1 MRDSSRSGWSWR
13 FAAGLVVIAALAQA
27 CGGSSSQSS
36 GPKGNRVELRFK
48 EAKGLR
54 LGALPSGC
62 GSVDLTFQPGG
73 TTVSAGDTTVSVLL
87 VAGTYQVHGVLHC
100 NGTDFQSDPPDPVF
114 TVPPGLQSVEVALV
128 FGGVN
133 VDLTVQVSG
142 GIQVTGSG
150 IGCPGDC
157 TERYLAGTKVK
168 LTANNPDAVFSGGC
182 SGQGSC
188 EVLMNQDKTVLV
200 GLGNQPGN
208 VTVVNEDVGECCDA
222 DVTFTPGGIASIN
235 DLQEG
240 DSITRTNV
248 TPRSYTAHVEYFGGE
263 CEFSVPFTLDPGEHQ
278 VLNISADSCNL
289 GLRKRR

>member
-1 MRDSSRSGWSWR
+1 V
-13 FAAGLVVIAALAQA
+13 LAALAQA

-48 EAKGLR
+48 EAKGIR

-62 GSVDLTFQPGG
+62 SSVEVTFQPGG
-73 TTVSAGDTTVSVLL
+73 TTVSAGDTTLSVLL

-128 FGGVN
+128 FGSVN

-157 TERYLAGTKVK
+157 TQSYLAGTKIK
-168 LTANNPDAVFSGGC
+168 LTANNPDAVFTGGC
-182 SGQGSC
+182 NGQGSC
-188 EVLMNQDKTVLV
+188 EVLMNQDKTVFV
-200 GLGNQPGN
+200 GLSDQFGFIRVSNGGCCLLDFFIDDVLVASDRSNDDPPVTKKVSVGSHEVSDSCEDS
-208 VTVVNEDVGECCDA
+208 VTV
-222 DVTFTPGGIASIN
+222 
-235 DLQEG
+235 
-240 DSITRTNV
+240 NV
-248 TPRSYTAHVEYFGGE
+248 S
-263 CEFSVPFTLDPGEHQ
+263 PGETEN
-278 VLNISADSCNL
+278 VSFVCD
-289 GLRKRR
+289 

>member
-1 MRDSSRSGWSWR
+1 V
-13 FAAGLVVIAALAQA
+13 LAALAQA

-48 EAKGLR
+48 EAKGIR

-62 GSVDLTFQPGG
+62 SSVEVTFQPGG
-73 TTVSAGDTTVSVLL
+73 TTVSAGDTTLSVLL

-128 FGGVN
+128 FGSVN

-157 TERYLAGTKVK
+157 TQSYLAGTKIK
-168 LTANNPDAVFSGGC
+168 LTANNPDAVFTGGC
-182 SGQGSC
+182 NGQGSC
-188 EVLMNQDKTVLV
+188 EVLMNQDKTVFVSLPAQDGFIQV
-200 GLGNQPGN
+200 GLIG
-208 VTVVNEDVGECCDA
+208 CCDA
-222 DVTFTPGGIASIN
+222 DILIDGVLVAN
-235 DLQEG
+235 DLTSDDPPVKKKVSSGNHQVRALCFGEG
-240 DSITRTNV
+240 DASGSPANV
-248 TPRSYTAHVEYFGGE
+248 QV
-263 CEFSVPFTLDPGEHQ
+263 DPGETE
-278 VLNISADSCNL
+278 VRNFSCD
-289 GLRKRR
+289 